1 MMPWDHKEDLFNA
14 QKVNYK
20 KEKKLYILSLFMKLM
35 LLIQELKD
43 FKFYFL
49 EKLVKLN
56 KKLEIKLM
64 VKWLNG
70 EKKEKLKLSLV
81 SYL

>member
-1 MMPWDHKEDLFNA
+1 MNF
-14 QKVNYK
+14 V
-20 KEKKLYILSLFMKLM
+20 KEKKLFIQLLFMKLM
-35 LLIQELKD
+35 LSIQEHKD
-43 FKFYFL
+43 FKFYFQ

-70 EKKEKLKLSLV
+70 EKKEMLKLSLV

>member
-43 FKFYFL
+43 FKFYFQ

-56 KKLEIKLM
+56 RKLENKLIQ
-64 VKWLNG
+64 KFLNG
-70 EKKEKLKLSLV
+70 EKKEKQKSFLV
-81 SYL
+81 YFL

>member
-20 KEKKLYILSLFMKLM
+20 KERKLYILSLFMKLM

-43 FKFYFL
+43 FKFYFQ

-70 EKKEKLKLSLV
+70 EKKEKLKLFLV

>member
-43 FKFYFL
+43 FKFYFQ